1 MADKPVLTIKF
12 SPATY
17 GRLKDVQGVLIDHEG
32 EALWSHHS
40 SDRTW
45 LERDLTQATLRAE
58 VLRERYP
65 DGYHLV
71 WAEARPGGES

>member
-1 MADKPVLTIKF
+1 MAQPVLTIKF
-12 SPATY
+12 GPATY
-17 GRLKDVQGVLIDHEG
+17 GRPEDVQGVLLDHEG

-40 SDRTW
+40 SSRTW
-45 LERDLTQATLRAE
+45 LENDLTKATRRAE

-65 DGYHLV
+65 DGYNLV